1 MKNKNW
7 SSRANEDDTVYPMS
21 NSHTIVT
28 AISIYSKQSGQ
39 SRRRE
44 LFGDSFSRA
53 IIHPKLCHDCGVC
66 RVDGTGAAT
75 KDWVKQLPVL
85 QNSVIDKIVY
95 DYFGECG

>member
-28 AISIYSKQSGQ
+28 VISIYSKQSGQ

-44 LFGDSFSRA
+44 LFGDSFSRT
-53 IIHPKLCHDCGVC
+53 IILLKLCHNCGVC
-66 RVDGTGAAT
+66 RVDATGAGT
-75 KDWVKQLPVL
+75 RDGVK
-85 QNSVIDKIVY
+85 
-95 DYFGECG
+95 